1 MRALVVVF
9 FVYVLSAKDVET
21 HIKTLRDLYMRK
33 TKAENKSGSGLE
45 HLSPRTRHV
54 VLSLQFLQPWRRVTW
69 ATHSTLPM
77 PSAAAAPA
85 ETSSEEDEGYDNDS
99 NAESSEVYICL
110 LIV

>member
-1 MRALVVVF
+1 MTEHAFWCF
-9 FVYVLSAKDVET
+9 FFLLSAKDVET

-33 TKAENKSGSGLE
+33 TKGENKSGSGLE

-54 VLSLQFLQPWRRVTW
+54 VLRLQFMEPWRRVTR
-69 ATHSTLPM
+69 ATYSTLPM
-77 PSAAAAPA
+77 PSAAAAA
-85 ETSSEEDEGYDNDS
+85 ETSSEEEDEADDS